1 MLQFDPAKRITVVE
15 ALAHPYF
22 AGLHV
27 ESDEPVANCMF
38 DEAVFNSS
46 SELTATHLRGKKL
59 LFLTSRHYLTTSP
72 SRIDV

>member
-1 MLQFDPAKRITVVE
+1 
-15 ALAHPYF
+15 
-22 AGLHV
+22 V

-59 LFLTSRHYLTTSP
+59 LFLTSQH
-72 SRIDV
+72 